1 MLVETVVKPVFTLAT
16 LDSAFNVKFFF
27 IFMLYIKMSEKFT
40 QKKADKSTR
49 AQPALPNAR
58 HDRDIADRGGL
69 ETINK
74 VM

>member
-1 MLVETVVKPVFTLAT
+1 
-16 LDSAFNVKFFF
+16 
-27 IFMLYIKMSEKFT
+27 MSEKFT

-58 HDRDIADRGGL
+58 RGIADRGGL

>member
-1 MLVETVVKPVFTLAT
+1 
-16 LDSAFNVKFFF
+16 
-27 IFMLYIKMSEKFT
+27 MLYIKMSEKFT